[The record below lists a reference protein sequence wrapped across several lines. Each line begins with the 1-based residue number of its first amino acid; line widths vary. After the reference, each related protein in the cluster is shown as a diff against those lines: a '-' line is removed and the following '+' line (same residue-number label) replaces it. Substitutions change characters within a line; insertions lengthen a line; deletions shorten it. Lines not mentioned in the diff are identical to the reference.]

1 MCEKTKKYNANQ
13 VGDYNTPLL
22 NQVEIYLNPTQFP
35 IAFNAKVNELVKNGM
50 LRSEAE
56 NLIMCTPILLDVYY
70 STEKDNEGLFC
81 VESEIVECA
90 TTFNPYSG
98 KEMEEYV

>member
-1 MCEKTKKYNANQ
+1 MEKTKKYNAGQ
-13 VGDYNTPLL
+13 VGDIHTPLL

-35 IAFNAKVNELVKNGM
+35 IAFNAKVNDLVKNGM
-50 LRSEAE
+50 EKKDAE
-56 NLIMCTPILLDVYY
+56 NLVLHTPILLDVYY
-70 STEKDNEGLFC
+70 STEQNFEGLFC

-98 KEMEEYV
+98 KEMEEYD